1 MFHGIRSLVRLSPR
15 DNAFFDLF
23 AAAARNVR
31 DGVGLLSEAL
41 DSGADRPS
49 LAAQLKEV
57 EHQGDEHTH
66 EIIRRVN
73 STFVTPFDREDIYRL
88 ASGLD
93 DVLDAVEAALDLM
106 VLYRVVELPTGVGEL
121 VDVLNRAAE
130 LTADAMPRLR
140 TAGELS
146 DYWIEV
152 NRLENQADQT
162 YRRLL
167 ATLFTGEYDALTVV
181 KLKDVVDT
189 MEAAVDGYETV
200 ANIVEQIAVKGS

>member
-1 MFHGIRSLVRLSPR
+1 MRLSPR

-23 AAAARNVR
+23 AASARNVR
-31 DGVGLLSEAL
+31 DGVQLLSEAL
-41 DSGADRPS
+41 ASDADRP
-49 LAAQLKEV
+49 AIAVRLKEV

-88 ASGLD
+88 AGGLD
-93 DVLDAVEAALDLM
+93 DVLDDVEAALDLM
-106 VLYRVVELPTGVGEL
+106 VLYRVGDLPSGVGDL
-121 VDVLNRAAE
+121 ADVLDRAAD
-130 LTADAMPRLR
+130 LTAEAMPRLR
-140 TAGELS
+140 TASELS

-152 NRLENQADQT
+152 NRLENQADQD

-167 ATLFTGEYDALTVV
+167 ARIFSGEYDALTVH

-189 MEAAVDGYETV
+189 MESAVDGFETV
-200 ANIVEQIAVKGS
+200 ANIVEQIAIKES

>member
-1 MFHGIRSLVRLSPR
+1 MRLSPR
-15 DNAFFDLF
+15 DTAFYDLF
-23 AAAARNVR
+23 AASAQNVR
-31 DGVGLLSEAL
+31 EGVTLLSQALAADSDRVGIAEAL
-41 DSGADRPS
+41 K
-49 LAAQLKEV
+49 QV

-88 ASGLD
+88 AGGLD
-93 DVLDAVEAALDLM
+93 DVLDDVEAALDMM
-106 VLYRVVELPTGVGEL
+106 VLYRVGDLPSEAADM
-121 VDVLNRAAE
+121 VDVLDRAAE
-130 LTADAMPRLR
+130 LTAAAMPRLR
-140 TAGELS
+140 TMGDLR

-167 ATLFTGEYDALTVV
+167 ARIFSGEYDALTVH

-189 MEAAVDGYETV
+189 LESAVDGFETV
-200 ANIVEQIAVKGS
+200 ANIVEQIALKES